1 MYNSSTTKTMKQITN
16 NIMMIEPV
24 LFNYNTET
32 AQDNHYQNNSTDLTQ
47 DEIQQKALNEFNDF
61 VSLLRIKKS

>member
-1 MYNSSTTKTMKQITN
+1 MNQITN

-32 AQDNHYQNNSTDLTQ
+32 AQDNHYQKNNTDLTQ
-47 DEIQQKALNEFNDF
+47 NEEIQQKALKEFKDF
-61 VSLLRIKKS
+61 VSLF

>member
-1 MYNSSTTKTMKQITN
+1 MHNSSTTKTMKQIKA

-32 AQDNHYQNNSTDLTQ
+32 AQDNHYQNNNTDLTQ
-47 DEIQQKALNEFNDF
+47 NEMIAK
-61 VSLLRIKKS
+61 SIKRV